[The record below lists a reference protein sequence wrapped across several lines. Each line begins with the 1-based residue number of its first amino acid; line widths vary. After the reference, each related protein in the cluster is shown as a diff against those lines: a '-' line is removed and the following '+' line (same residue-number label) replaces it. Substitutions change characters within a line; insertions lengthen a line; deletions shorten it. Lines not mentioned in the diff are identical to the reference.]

1 MIEADNDNDI
11 LCYCA
16 GTTRQQIKQLLAE
29 GVTDQERISRI
40 TGAASGCGGCEFNLQ
55 QLLADHG

>member
-1 MIEADNDNDI
+1 MIEPDSDNDI

-55 QLLADHG
+55 ELVAGRD

>member
-1 MIEADNDNDI
+1 MIEANNENDT

-16 GTTRQQIKQLLAE
+16 GTTRQEIKKLIAE
-29 GVTDQERISRI
+29 GVTDAERISRI

-55 QLLADHG
+55 EMLAEAN

>member
-1 MIEADNDNDI
+1 MIDINSEEDI

-16 GTTRQQIKQLLAE
+16 GTTRQEIKKLVAE
-29 GVTDQERISRI
+29 GITDAERISQI

-55 QLLADHG
+55 EMLAEPN

>member
-1 MIEADNDNDI
+1 MIDINSEEDI
-11 LCYCA
+11 LCYCT
-16 GTTRQQIKQLLAE
+16 GTTRRQIKQLIAE

-55 QLLADHG
+55 ELLAEAN